1 MAILKEFEDLL
12 KVALTD
18 GVITLAER
26 QVLLK
31 KAVSLGMDPD
41 EADMYIAAEVQ
52 KLEMQMEA
60 AKKQEMGRV
69 CPHCG
74 TPIPQLADKCPA
86 CGEPITAEATEELK
100 SVLNNLESALVL
112 LKSGKDV
119 YKSKAEVERYI
130 REAKLYHE
138 NNPKINK
145 LIEEVE
151 LEVAK
156 AEKDAVLRARKE
168 AVVGFIKL
176 HPKVSLA
183 CAVAFVVLMI
193 IIVVNFPTVKNNAN
207 MCSKAI
213 AAAVEDGDVDKAVVY
228 FKNFDGG
235 GTSKLGNSRELIEAG
250 YAKQGK
256 YAEAHGM
263 DYLGEAD
270 KIIRSVLK
278 ETGDYAGYIKYRFKT
293 VRCSGYYDSYVA
305 IVSEWIDYLQSKGS
319 TPAELKNIINKNAAL
334 VEKEC
339 RNEFKGQLYE
349 YAGVE

>member
-18 GVITLAER
+18 GVITPAER

-52 KLEMQMEA
+52 KLEMQMDA

-74 TPIPQLADKCPA
+74 TPIPQLANKCPA

-168 AVVGFIKL
+168 AVVGFIKQ

-183 CAVAFVVLMI
+183 SVVAFVVLMI
-193 IIVVNFPTVKNNAN
+193 IIVVSIPTVKTDAK

-213 AAAVEDGDVDKAVVY
+213 AAAVEDGDVDKAAVY
-228 FKNFDGG
+228 FRNYDG
-235 GTSKLGNSRELIEAG
+235 SWSELGNSRELIEAG
-250 YAKQGK
+250 YAKQGR
-256 YAEAHGM
+256 YAEAKAM
-263 DYLGEAD
+263 EYIGEAD

-278 ETGDYAGYIKYRFKT
+278 ETGDYAGYIKYKYTT
-293 VRCSGYYDSYVA
+293 VSCYEYYNSYVA

-334 VEKEC
+334 VKKEC
-339 RNEFKGQLYE
+339 RNEFKNQLYE